1 MTTINSQE
9 DFLRALRDNPEWK
22 EAVRALILG
31 EELLQLP
38 ARFNA
43 FAEEQRQVNKRVES
57 RLEGFDAFSEEQRQ
71 VNKRVETRL
80 DRLESDVSELKA
92 GQARLEE
99 GQARLEAGQARIEA
113 RMTRQE
119 NDMSTVKAAHARWSA
134 LRGAESITIDMDIE
148 YVKTLSEADLV
159 RMAKT
164 GNPNMT
170 RGELFSFRTA
180 DLVVEA
186 KDESGTV
193 YICMEASYTGDLRGS
208 DRAQRNARLLTEF
221 TGHRSIPV
229 VASVRNVREVTALI
243 DSGEVYWYEIPERYM
258 ETE

>member
-1 MTTINSQE
+1 MTTINSQD
-9 DFLRALRDNPEWK
+9 DFLRALRENPEWR
-22 EAVRALILG
+22 EAVRDLILG

-38 ARFNA
+38 AQFNA
-43 FAEEQRQVNKRVES
+43 FVEEQRQVNR
-57 RLEGFDAFSEEQRQ
+57 
-71 VNKRVETRL
+71 RVETRL
-80 DRLESDVSELKA
+80 DRMESDISDLKA
-92 GQARLEE
+92 GQARLEAGQE
-99 GQARLEAGQARIEA
+99 DLRAGQARLEAGQARIEA

-186 KDESGTV
+186 RDDSGTV
-193 YICMEASYTGDLRGS
+193 YICMEASYTGDLRDS
-208 DRAQRNARLLTEF
+208 DRAQRNARLITEF
-221 TGHRSIPV
+221 TGHRAIPV

>member
-9 DFLRALRDNPEWK
+9 DFLRALRENPEWK

-38 ARFNA
+38 TRFNA
-43 FAEEQRQVNKRVES
+43 FVDEQRQVNKRVES
-57 RLEGFDAFSEEQRQ
+57 RL
-71 VNKRVETRL
+71 
-80 DRLESDVSELKA
+80 DRMESDILELKT
-92 GQARLEE
+92 GQEDLKA

-148 YVKTLSEADLV
+148 YVKTLSEADMV

-170 RGELFSFRTA
+170 RSELFSFRTP

-186 KDESGTV
+186 RDESGTV
-193 YICMEASYTGDLRGS
+193 YICMEASYTGDLRDS
-208 DRAQRNARLLTEF
+208 DRARRNARLITEF
-221 TGHRSIPV
+221 TGHRTIPV
-229 VASVRNVREVTALI
+229 VASVRNVCEVTALI

>member
-9 DFLRALRDNPEWK
+9 DFLRALRENPEWK

-31 EELLQLP
+31 EELMQLP
-38 ARFNA
+38 TRFNA
-43 FAEEQRQVNKRVES
+43 FVDEQRQVNKRVES
-57 RLEGFDAFSEEQRQ
+57 DISA
-71 VNKRVETRL
+71 
-80 DRLESDVSELKA
+80 LKA
-92 GQARLEE
+92 GQTRLED
-99 GQARLEAGQARIEA
+99 GQARLEAGQARIET

-119 NDMSTVKAAHARWSA
+119 NDMATVKAAHARWSA
-134 LRGAESITIDMDIE
+134 LRGAESITLDMNIDF
-148 YVKTLSEADLV
+148 VRTLTEPDLI

-164 GNPNMT
+164 SSPNMP
-170 RGELFSFRTA
+170 RNELFSFRTA

-186 KDESGTV
+186 RDDSGTV
-193 YICMEASYTGDLRGS
+193 YIAMEASYTGDLRDS

-229 VASVRNVREVTALI
+229 VASVRNVSEVTALI
-243 DSGEVYWYEIPERYM
+243 DAGTVYWYQIPERYM

>member
-9 DFLRALRDNPEWK
+9 DLLRALRENPEWK

-38 ARFNA
+38 ARFNS
-43 FAEEQRQVNKRVES
+43 FADEQRQVNKRVES
-57 RLEGFDAFSEEQRQ
+57 DI
-71 VNKRVETRL
+71 
-80 DRLESDVSELKA
+80 SELKTS
-92 GQARLEE
+92 GQELQA
-99 GQARLEAGQARIEA
+99 GQARLEAGQGRIEA

-134 LRGAESITIDMDIE
+134 LRGAESITLDMDIE

-159 RMAKT
+159 RIAKA
-164 GNPNMT
+164 GNPNMS
-170 RGELFSFRTA
+170 RSEMFSFRTA

-186 KDESGTV
+186 NDEAGTV
-193 YICMEASYTGDLRGS
+193 YICMEASYTGDLRDS
-208 DRAQRNARLLTEF
+208 DRAQRNARLLMEF
-221 TGHRSIPV
+221 TGHRAIPV
-229 VASVRNVREVTALI
+229 VASVRNVNEVTALI
-243 DSGEVYWYEIPERYM
+243 DSGEVYWYQIPERYM

>member
-9 DFLRALRDNPEWK
+9 DFLRALRENPEWK

-43 FAEEQRQVNKRVES
+43 FA
-57 RLEGFDAFSEEQRQ
+57 DEQRQ
-71 VNKRVETRL
+71 VNKRVET
-80 DRLESDVSELKA
+80 DVSDLRA

-99 GQARLEAGQARIEA
+99 GQARIEASQTRIEA

-134 LRGAESITIDMDIE
+134 LRGAESITLDMDIE
-148 YVKTLSEADLV
+148 YVKTLTEADLV
-159 RMAKT
+159 RIAKT
-164 GNPNMT
+164 GNPNMS
-170 RGELFSFRTA
+170 RSEMFSFRTA

-186 KDESGTV
+186 NDEAGTV
-193 YICMEASYTGDLRGS
+193 YICMEASYTGDLRDS

-221 TGHRSIPV
+221 TGHRAIPV
-229 VASVRNVREVTALI
+229 IASVRNVNQVTALV
-243 DSGEVYWYEIPERYM
+243 DSGEVYWYQIPERYM

>member
-9 DFLRALRDNPEWK
+9 DLLRALRENPEWK

-43 FAEEQRQVNKRVES
+43 FADEQRQVNKRVES
-57 RLEGFDAFSEEQRQ
+57 DI
-71 VNKRVETRL
+71 
-80 DRLESDVSELKA
+80 SDLKA

-99 GQARLEAGQARIEA
+99 GQARIEASQGRIEA

-159 RMAKT
+159 RIAKT
-164 GNPNMT
+164 GNPNMS
-170 RGELFSFRTA
+170 RSEMFSFRTA

-186 KDESGTV
+186 NDEAGTV
-193 YICMEASYTGDLRGS
+193 YICMEASYTGDLRDS
-208 DRAQRNARLLTEF
+208 DRAQRNARLLTKF
-221 TGHRSIPV
+221 TGHRAIPV
-229 VASVRNVREVTALI
+229 VASVRNVNQVTALI
-243 DSGEVYWYEIPERYM
+243 DSGEVYWYQIPERYM

>member
-9 DFLRALRDNPEWK
+9 DFLRALRENPEWK

-43 FAEEQRQVNKRVES
+43 FVDEQRQVNKRVES
-57 RLEGFDAFSEEQRQ
+57 DISA
-71 VNKRVETRL
+71 
-80 DRLESDVSELKA
+80 LKA
-92 GQARLEE
+92 GQTRLED
-99 GQARLEAGQARIEA
+99 GQARLEAGQARIET

-119 NDMSTVKAAHARWSA
+119 NDMATVKAAHARWSA
-134 LRGAESITIDMDIE
+134 LRGAESITLDMNIE
-148 YVKTLSEADLV
+148 YVRTLTEPDLI

-164 GNPNMT
+164 GNPNMP
-170 RGELFSFRTA
+170 RNELFSFRTA

-186 KDESGTV
+186 RDDSKTV
-193 YICMEASYTGDLRGS
+193 YIAMEASYTGDLRDS

-221 TGHRSIPV
+221 TGHRAIPV
-229 VASVRNVREVTALI
+229 VASVRNVNEVTALI
-243 DSGEVYWYEIPERYM
+243 DSGAIYWYQIPERYI

>member
-9 DFLRALRDNPEWK
+9 DLLRALRENPEWK
-22 EAVRALILG
+22 EAVRGLILG

-43 FAEEQRQVNKRVES
+43 FADEQRQVNKRVES
-57 RLEGFDAFSEEQRQ
+57 DISDLKEGQGRLETAVEELQ
-71 VNKRVETRL
+71 
-80 DRLESDVSELKA
+80 A
-92 GQARLEE
+92 GQSRI
-99 GQARLEAGQARIEA
+99 EASQTRIEA

-148 YVKTLSEADLV
+148 YVKTLTEADLV

-170 RGELFSFRTA
+170 RSELFSFRTA

-186 KDESGTV
+186 RDDSGTV
-193 YICMEASYTGDLRGS
+193 YICMEASYTGDLRDS

-229 VASVRNVREVTALI
+229 VSSVRNVNEVSALI
-243 DSGEVYWYEIPERYM
+243 ESGAIYWYEIPERYM